1 MSIAAIPQGLGA
13 EELKVNGK
21 KRDQKGTRSIC
32 LIPTIGSLFKDNL
45 DNLKLSFSLHFF
57 YSILLLSFIN

>member
-13 EELKVNGK
+13 EELSKLTVKSGI
-21 KRDQKGTRSIC
+21 KGEPG
-32 LIPTIGSLFKDNL
+32 PTIGSLFKGNL